1 VTLPLSDKELRGNVM
16 FNLIQKFLSK
26 DRSNKSHIRKNF
38 ISYFYSLP
46 EHAWILEGN
55 DKTHFDKLFTYL
67 PANLLEAMMT
77 RHPIVFVPSE
87 CLKTASFG
95 TVLANTIVVFPEFQ
109 NLLKTEKKSAVA
121 YLAHEI
127 AFTLL
132 ELEGMK
138 GDSIMAEVEADK
150 FVSDLGLMFE
160 LEELLL
166 MLDESV
172 EKRVRLT
179 YLTINHF
186 KDL

>member
-1 VTLPLSDKELRGNVM
+1 
-16 FNLIQKFLSK
+16 
-26 DRSNKSHIRKNF
+26 
-38 ISYFYSLP
+38 
-46 EHAWILEGN
+46 
-55 DKTHFDKLFTYL
+55 
-67 PANLLEAMMT
+67 
-77 RHPIVFVPSE
+77 
-87 CLKTASFG
+87 
-95 TVLANTIVVFPEFQ
+95 
-109 NLLKTEKKSAVA
+109 
-121 YLAHEI
+121 
-127 AFTLL
+127 
-132 ELEGMK
+132 MK